1 MIGPLEIAIIV
12 VILLVVFGYRYLPG
26 LGRKAGEGAREVKD
40 TVQEMVGDKADPKN
54 IGRSAGKGLREAREF
69 RDALTGKT
77 VAEPEPDREREPA
90 AKATEAPAGE
100 RAEPPPAKA
109 DPDPDERPA

>member
-1 MIGPLEIAIIV
+1 
-12 VILLVVFGYRYLPG
+12 
-26 LGRKAGEGAREVKD
+26 
-40 TVQEMVGDKADPKN
+40 MVGDKADPKN

-77 VAEPEPDREREPA
+77 RRPEPDPEPEPA

>member
-1 MIGPLEIAIIV
+1 
-12 VILLVVFGYRYLPG
+12 
-26 LGRKAGEGAREVKD
+26 
-40 TVQEMVGDKADPKN
+40 MVGDKADPKN
-54 IGRSAGKGLREAREF
+54 SGKSAGKGLREAREF

>member
-12 VILLVVFGYRYLPG
+12 VILLVIFGYRYLPG

-77 VAEPEPDREREPA
+77 VAEPEPEPEPA

-100 RAEPPPAKA
+100 RAEPAPAKA